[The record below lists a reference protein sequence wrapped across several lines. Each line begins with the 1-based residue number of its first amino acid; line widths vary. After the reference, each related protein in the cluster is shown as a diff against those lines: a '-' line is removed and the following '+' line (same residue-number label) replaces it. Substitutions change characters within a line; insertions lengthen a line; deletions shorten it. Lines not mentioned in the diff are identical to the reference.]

1 MLWVIV
7 PSGRTADS
15 YLWMIGLRFQ
25 TLFSRAL
32 CSQLTN
38 SYLSK
43 SPRALFFFFFLFSF
57 FSSYQSNRQIVA
69 YCFPPAHKC
78 RNGDNL
84 HKRQCQHFLSCGRLP
99 FSLWW
104 ESTPSTPIFC
114 LPRYFSAVMLDI
126 LLPWASAVQKYALLI
141 KTTLFQYNVFFFC

>member
-38 SYLSK
+38 SFLTK
-43 SPRALFFFFFLFSF
+43 SPRALFFFFFF

-84 HKRQCQHFLSCGRLP
+84 HKRQCQHFCHVGACHSRFDGNRHHPLP
-99 FSLWW
+99 FSVYQDTFQPLCW
-104 ESTPSTPIFC
+104 IFC
-114 LPRYFSAVMLDI
+114 CHGPLLCLEMYNKQRALPNAFDDKNMLS
-126 LLPWASAVQKYALLI
+126 W
-141 KTTLFQYNVFFFC
+141 